1 VLAPLLVAA
10 AILLGA
16 LAPAAAEPIAAV
28 PLSPGTQVDLS
39 SALELYEDPG
49 GTLSLAEA
57 QALYAAGRFG
67 PHPVQQAS
75 HRQRAGV
82 FWGRLRLRTVAS
94 SDPSPPLSWLLLY
107 AFPYA
112 RWNDVTLYQ
121 TDGSSAPRVLRNG
134 YDVPRAERALSE
146 PPLGFPLTLRPG
158 EERVFFLRMVKRP
171 HLGGFM
177 SIRNMEITLQSREHS
192 LEAARDIWVYQGIYL
207 GIILIMIFYNL
218 VIYSSERDSSL
229 LWYCGML
236 ASSAIYFL
244 EISGV
249 GFYLP
254 GLRGAFA
261 LWDWYGGSAIILL
274 IVLICFGQFSR
285 HYLWLGRYSRCADRL
300 LLVLTSLTA
309 ILFLICYLTHNSQ
322 IGHFIIFVGAL
333 LAMIITVAG
342 GLHAAIQGY
351 RPALVFLIA
360 TLIMTISGSTN
371 VVRMLFTN
379 ILYLPL
385 LYAHLFQLGTAVQI
399 ALLSLGLA
407 YRLRLQRTE
416 REKSERL
423 LRNVLPHAIA
433 ERLKSGERSIAERFD
448 HVSVLFAD
456 IVGFTSLASQVGPE
470 QIVAKLN
477 TVFSRFDELS
487 AKYGLE
493 KIKTIGDCYMVVGG
507 VPLRRPDHLESL
519 LAMALEMLAY
529 MRSAAAGG
537 DPKQPDEP
545 PLHVRIGIHTGPA
558 VAGVI
563 GTHKFAFDLW
573 GDTVNTA
580 SRMESHGEP
589 DRIQCTPEVYERM
602 QHAFVF
608 EERGEIEIKGK
619 GRMRTYFLISRRGA
633 D

>member
-1 VLAPLLVAA
+1 
-10 AILLGA
+10 
-16 LAPAAAEPIAAV
+16 
-28 PLSPGTQVDLS
+28 
-39 SALELYEDPG
+39 
-49 GTLSLAEA
+49 
-57 QALYAAGRFG
+57 
-67 PHPVQQAS
+67 
-75 HRQRAGV
+75 
-82 FWGRLRLRTVAS
+82 
-94 SDPSPPLSWLLLY
+94 
-107 AFPYA
+107 
-112 RWNDVTLYQ
+112 
-121 TDGSSAPRVLRNG
+121 
-134 YDVPRAERALSE
+134 
-146 PPLGFPLTLRPG
+146 
-158 EERVFFLRMVKRP
+158 
-171 HLGGFM
+171 
-177 SIRNMEITLQSREHS
+177 
-192 LEAARDIWVYQGIYL
+192 
-207 GIILIMIFYNL
+207 
-218 VIYSSERDSSL
+218 
-229 LWYCGML
+229 
-236 ASSAIYFL
+236 
-244 EISGV
+244 
-249 GFYLP
+249 
-254 GLRGAFA
+254 
-261 LWDWYGGSAIILL
+261 
-274 IVLICFGQFSR
+274 
-285 HYLWLGRYSRCADRL
+285 
-300 LLVLTSLTA
+300 
-309 ILFLICYLTHNSQ
+309 
-322 IGHFIIFVGAL
+322 
-333 LAMIITVAG
+333 
-342 GLHAAIQGY
+342 
-351 RPALVFLIA
+351 
-360 TLIMTISGSTN
+360 MTISGSTN

-529 MRSAAAGG
+529 MRSAAAGA